1 MFKLGTVAPPPNY
14 VHVQKKPPAEDATP
28 SVSCLTLSNPS
39 GLLCVAGIVHSQPDT
54 LTSLSCWR
62 NVCVNT
68 QSHELLK
75 VDGETV
81 TEIEHKQVLDLN
93 DDGERWEGDVL
104 HNQPY
109 GWGVY
114 YDKDNNKVYEGFRLK
129 DVNVCYG
136 RSYYA
141 DIQQLEY
148 EGEICEG
155 KRWGRGVQFDRRGN
169 MVFDGEWCDNVHG
182 CPEKER
188 IQCIAS
194 NTMITSVESLSIG
207 DYCCNG
213 QEWKALKLDCLSQI
227 QELIVGNFSFQHVDT
242 VVIVGLQ
249 ELESVTFGSCC
260 FATRELQDV
269 RNPNARFC
277 FTDCPRVKHL
287 SIGRYTFTNY
297 GQCSISNN
305 PRLEAITMGDVNRP
319 SRNFTYC
326 SLELRGR
333 KSMVAVK

>member
-1 MFKLGTVAPPPNY
+1 MFKLGTLAPPPNY
-14 VHVQKKPPAEDATP
+14 YHVQKKPPIEDATP

-39 GLLCVAGIVHSQPDT
+39 GLLCVTGIVHSQPDT

-81 TEIEHKQVLDLN
+81 TEIEHKQVLDLS

-129 DVNVCYG
+129 DVNMCYG

-148 EGEICEG
+148 EGDICEG

-169 MVFDGEWCDNVHG
+169 TVFDGEWCDNVHG

-194 NTMITSVESLSIG
+194 NTMISSVESLSIG

-227 QELIVGNFSFQHVDT
+227 KELIVGNFSFQHVET
-242 VVIVGLQ
+242 VVISGL
-249 ELESVTFGSCC
+249 EKLESVTIGDCC
-260 FATRELQDV
+260 FATRKQQDV

-287 SIGRYTFTNY
+287 SIGRYSFTNY
-297 GQCSISNN
+297 GQCIINNN
-305 PRLEAITMGDVNRP
+305 PRLITIFMGDVDRP
-319 SRNFTYC
+319 SRNFTRC
-326 SLELRGR
+326 SLELKGMD
-333 KSMVAVK
+333 SMVVVK

>member
-1 MFKLGTVAPPPNY
+1 M
-14 VHVQKKPPAEDATP
+14 
-28 SVSCLTLSNPS
+28 
-39 GLLCVAGIVHSQPDT
+39 
-54 LTSLSCWR
+54 
-62 NVCVNT
+62 
-68 QSHELLK
+68 
-75 VDGETV
+75 
-81 TEIEHKQVLDLN
+81 
-93 DDGERWEGDVL
+93 L
-104 HNQPY
+104 HNQPC

>member
-1 MFKLGTVAPPPNY
+1 M
-14 VHVQKKPPAEDATP
+14 
-28 SVSCLTLSNPS
+28 
-39 GLLCVAGIVHSQPDT
+39 
-54 LTSLSCWR
+54 
-62 NVCVNT
+62 NT

-81 TEIEHKQVLDLN
+81 TEVEHKQVLDLS
-93 DDGERWEGDVL
+93 DDGERWEGGIL

-114 YDKDNNKVYEGFRLK
+114 YDRDNNKVYEGFRIGE
-129 DVNVCYG
+129 VNVCYG

-155 KRWGRGVQFDRRGN
+155 KRWGRGIQYDRRGKT
-169 MVFDGEWCDNVHG
+169 VFDGEWCDNVHG

-194 NTMITSVESLSIG
+194 STMITTVESLSIG
-207 DYCCNG
+207 DNCCNG
-213 QEWKALKLDCLSQI
+213 QEWQALKLDCLSQI
-227 QELIVGNFSFQHVDT
+227 KELIVGNFSFQHVET
-242 VVIVGLQ
+242 VVISGL
-249 ELESVTFGSCC
+249 EKLESVTIGDCC
-260 FATRELQDV
+260 FATRKQQDV

-287 SIGRYTFTNY
+287 SIGRYSFTNY
-297 GQCSISNN
+297 GQCIINNN
-305 PRLEAITMGDVNRP
+305 PRLITIFMGDVDRP
-319 SRNFTYC
+319 SRNFTRC
-326 SLELRGR
+326 SLELKGMD
-333 KSMVAVK
+333 SMVVVK